1 MDQEVI
7 VIGGG
12 PAGLMC
18 ALGLAQA
25 GINVTV
31 LERSD
36 EIAYTPRA
44 IAYAWPI
51 FSGLEYYGVLDDMLA
66 AGSIVDRR
74 GWRIFATG
82 ETVVYDHSSVAEL
95 TDRPFS
101 LTLGQDLIGKILLQH
116 LQCYPNA
123 KVMWGREF
131 TGLSQTGADVKVETD
146 GRAGAEQ
153 HRAHWVVGCDGGR
166 SAVRK
171 ALGLPFQGFTWP
183 QRFVATDIHYDFS
196 AHGWDSGYLID
207 PVYGAVVYHLG
218 RDDLWR
224 VTYAEDR
231 SLPEETA
238 GERIPDFIRT
248 ILPGAKDF
256 ELVLHSA
263 YNMHQRTAPSYR
275 QGRVLLLGDAA
286 HITNPTSGF
295 GLMGAL
301 FDAFA
306 LIPAL
311 AAVAKGEVDDTIL
324 DRYSQARRRVYLELI
339 SPVSAESKRLVFDCH
354 DPERLRWD
362 FQLLQERLQNPEAM
376 RRFMSVPAAL
386 ETPCL
391 LSGKTLA
398 EKLKHRRAPR

>member
-1 MDQEVI
+1 MNQKVI

-25 GINVTV
+25 GVDVTV
-31 LERSD
+31 LEKTES
-36 EIAYTPRA
+36 ISYTPRA

-51 FSGLEYYGVLDDMLA
+51 FSGLEYFGVLDDMLA
-66 AGSIVDRR
+66 AGNLVDRR
-74 GWRIFATG
+74 GWRIFSTG

-95 TDRPFS
+95 TSRPFS
-101 LTLGQDLIGKILLQH
+101 LTLGQDLIGEILVKH
-116 LQCYPNA
+116 LQRFANA
-123 KVMWGREF
+123 KIQWGREF
-131 TGLSQTGADVKVETD
+131 VGLNQSPEGVSVAVNGPDGSETYQAD
-146 GRAGAEQ
+146 
-153 HRAHWVVGCDGGR
+153 WVVGCDGGR

-171 ALGLPFQGFTWP
+171 SLDLPFQGFTWP
-183 QRFVATDIHYDFS
+183 QRFVATDIHYDFA
-196 AHGWDSGYLID
+196 AHGWESGYLID

-231 SLPEETA
+231 TLPEETA
-238 GERIPDFIRT
+238 AERIPDFIRT
-248 ILPGAKDF
+248 ILPGDKSF

-263 YNMHQRTAPSYR
+263 YNMHQRTAPTYR
-275 QGRVLLLGDAA
+275 QNRVLLLGDAA

-301 FDAFA
+301 YDAFT
-306 LIPAL
+306 LIEPL
-311 AAVAKGEVDDTIL
+311 AAVTRGEVSDDIL
-324 DRYSQARRRVYLELI
+324 DRYSQARRQVYLELI

-362 FQLLQERLQNPEAM
+362 FQLLQERQQNPAAM
-376 RRFMSVPAAL
+376 RRFMSVPAGL

-391 LSGKTLA
+391 LTGKTLA
-398 EKLKHRRAPR
+398 EKLRDKGTA